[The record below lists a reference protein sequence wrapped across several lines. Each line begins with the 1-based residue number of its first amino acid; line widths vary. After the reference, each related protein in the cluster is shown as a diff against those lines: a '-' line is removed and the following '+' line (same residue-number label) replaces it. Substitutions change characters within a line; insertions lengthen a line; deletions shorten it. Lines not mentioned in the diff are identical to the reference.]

1 MEINKSSWHY
11 RFLRWTSSTGRVP
24 DNLCGYVRTLLIK
37 LSLFSIVSL
46 FIVAVCGMV
55 GLSVFILSEPLTHL
69 AVIAGPEWYTNNI
82 WVNIVAIPL
91 GAMTI
96 AGIFAI
102 ALGGVFGVAEGASY
116 INNMLRKRSSDEYKS
131 SSLIFNYL
139 KAKHSKICQKLDFK
153 D

>member
-11 RFLRWTSSTGRVP
+11 RFLRWTSSTRRVP
-24 DNLCGYVRTLLIK
+24 DNLCGYVRTLLIR
-37 LSLFSIVSL
+37 LSLFCIVSL

-55 GLSVFILSEPLTHL
+55 GLSVFVLTEPLTHL
-69 AVIAGPEWYTNNI
+69 AVIAGPEWYINNI
-82 WVNIVAIPL
+82 WANIVAVPL